1 MKFIQR
7 IKDGANRATEK
18 AQHAVEIGRI
28 NNQIDAIQ
36 QEMDVHFLR
45 MGQVFYEG
53 YRYSDMSIAEVEMT
67 QLSKECDKLQ
77 DDVDRLR
84 GIIAE
89 LKNERLCE
97 CGASATLD
105 ANFCPKCGR
114 KLTNDFGSSP
124 SRTQAHTQAQAQ
136 SNTQNHTHAHSQAA
150 VASDISSILRE
161 SGLGHKEPTL
171 EKAPEQGQEKRKFE
185 LPELD
190 EDGYGYAEHDFS
202 PEEKAEFDAEWER
215 RRQEELAAKQMEE
228 EKLARERK
236 RQEVLDE
243 RIRYWQ
249 ENNQT
254 DAQAAPRVN
263 TDRELVRCQ
272 ICTAELPQGS
282 KWCPRCGAEQ
292 I

>member
-97 CGASATLD
+97 CGASAALD

-124 SRTQAHTQAQAQ
+124 AHTPART
-136 SNTQNHTHAHSQAA
+136 NTHSQAA
-150 VASDISSILRE
+150 VASEISSILRD
-161 SGLGHKEPTL
+161 SGLSHQEPTQ

-190 EDGYGYAEHDFS
+190 EDVYDYAEHDFS

-215 RRQEELAAKQMEE
+215 RRQEELGAKQMEE

-249 ENNQT
+249 ENNQADT
-254 DAQAAPRVN
+254 QEAPRMN